1 MRKSMRRLTA
11 LAVLSLIAALLG
23 VAVPGVASATG
34 SQFTLVDTSGRAGM
48 MFRFSQNDPCP
59 ASIQGP
65 YNVKVTFTDAADTR
79 VGYVSIPLNPDGTW
93 TRSDSIVVPTDAAI
107 GVGTVQAWCVED
119 VFDPFHPNGN
129 TTLTYESQSYE
140 VTDTAAH
147 IGGLQPTYAFGD
159 EFHAESSTLCV
170 GATGFSWQMQN
181 EGSMSP
187 VTMREGLAFAVRDDD
202 TNAGAWDLDGT
213 IPTQYNDG
221 GQMVDFPEGTYSLF
235 VDCELSNG
243 RYLQYAKAYF
253 SVVKP
258 VDVALGDSYSAG
270 LGTSN
275 YDSLSGGCYRSEDSY
290 VYYVA
295 DQKALGAPRFAAC
308 SGAQTDDFYDA
319 NPNNTNEPAQLS
331 QLVTGEVRTITL
343 TIGGNDAGFAD
354 VLGQCAERLW
364 LPGQPTFV
372 GYGCASDS
380 TLNGDLSQ
388 RLDALAGTTTGA
400 YDSRPIH
407 PLASLYQAMA
417 EDAPDAKIYVGGYPR
432 LFGTDKDDYTVSSGA
447 PGGAFCDISPGSPV
461 PVSIS
466 YDDAQWLNAKADGLN
481 STIETAVEDAQGEGV
496 DITFVPA
503 DNFSGHGLCDAQS
516 AWINHVSLDSSN
528 NPLPE
533 SFHPTVTGYEN
544 GYGAAFVAAM
554 S

>member
-1 MRKSMRRLTA
+1 MRNRMRRP
-11 LAVLSLIAALLG
+11 AVLVLLTMVASLLG
-23 VAVPGVASATG
+23 IVTPGVAHATG

-48 MFRFSQNDPCP
+48 SIRISQDDPCP
-59 ASIQGP
+59 ASSLYPRYARMELKDSSGNP
-65 YNVKVTFTDAADTR
+65 VD
-79 VGYVSIPLNPDGTW
+79 GVSVPVNTDGTW
-93 TRSDSIVVPTDAAI
+93 QTSAVIVAPTDVAT
-107 GVGTVQAWCVED
+107 GVGAIEAWCEAGYP
-119 VFDPFHPNGN
+119 DPFHPN
-129 TTLTYESQSYE
+129 TRTLTYDSQSYD
-140 VTDTAAH
+140 VTAAAAQ
-147 IGGLQPTYAFGD
+147 IGGIEVDYAFGD
-159 EFHAESSTLCV
+159 SFHAESATLCV
-170 GATGFSWQMQN
+170 GATQFSW
-181 EGSMSP
+181 EIRSVDSMETI
-187 VTMREGLAFAVRDDD
+187 TMRDGLTFSVRNDDAA
-202 TNAGAWDLDGT
+202 AGAWDLDGAL
-213 IPTQYNDG
+213 PTQYNDG
-221 GQMVDFPEGTYSLF
+221 SQMQDLPDGTYSLF

-243 RYLQYAKAYF
+243 RYLKYAKAHF
-253 SVVKP
+253 TVVKP
-258 VDVALGDSYSAG
+258 VYVAVGDSYSAG

-295 DQKALGAPRFAAC
+295 DQKALGTPRFAAC
-308 SGAQTDDFYDA
+308 SGAQTDDFYNT

-331 QLVTGEVRTITL
+331 QLVTGEVRTVTL

-372 GYGCASDS
+372 GYGCANDS
-380 TLNGDLSQ
+380 TINSELSQ
-388 RLDALAGTTTGA
+388 RFDALAGTAAGT
-400 YDSRPIH
+400 YDSRTIH
-407 PLASLYQAMA
+407 SLTSLYQAIA
-417 EDAPDAKIYVGGYPR
+417 DDAPDAKIYVGGYPR
-432 LFGTDKDDYTVSSGA
+432 LFGADKNDYAASSGA

-466 YDDAQWLNAKADGLN
+466 YDDAQWLNTKANELN
-481 STIETAVEDAQGEGV
+481 GIIETAVEDAQDEGV

-533 SFHPTVTGYEN
+533 SFHPTATGYED
-544 GYGAAFVAAM
+544 GYGAAFVTAM